1 MAHDGLIGMG
11 AIMKRA
17 IAGLSVL
24 WAVALP
30 AAAADLVK
38 APRAP
43 SPPPAVAPVFSWTGF
58 YVGMNLGYGSTFG
71 TASRALPLGVADP
84 GAELAGPLFGGQLG
98 YNWQTGNY
106 VLGVEADLQA
116 ANIRHDW
123 SVTDGINT
131 ADGTD
136 KISWLATVRGRLGY
150 AIDTWLFFA
159 TAGWASA
166 TFETMGATA
175 AGPSSWT
182 AERNG
187 WTVGA
192 GVEVAFAENWSGKLE
207 YLYVDTATFNGND
220 VLGSLPASLQ
230 LHEHIMRL
238 GVNYRFPLGG
248 P

>member
-1 MAHDGLIGMG
+1 MQ
-11 AIMKRA
+11 RA
-17 IAGLSVL
+17 ILGLCVL
-24 WAVALP
+24 SALALP
-30 AAAADLVK
+30 AAAADIAK
-38 APRAP
+38 APMAP
-43 SPPPAVAPVFSWTGF
+43 SPPPAAVPAFSWTGF
-58 YVGMNLGYGSTFG
+58 YVGVNLGYGSTFG
-71 TASRALPLGVADP
+71 TGERSLPLGPADS
-84 GAELAGPLFGGQLG
+84 GAELSGPLFGGQVG

-106 VLGVEADLQA
+106 VLGIEADLQA

-123 SVTDGINT
+123 SVTDGTNT

-166 TFETMGATA
+166 TFETTGATA

-192 GVEVAFAENWSGKLE
+192 GVEVAFGENWSTKFE
-207 YLYVDTATFNGND
+207 YLYIDTATFNGND
-220 VLGSLPASLQ
+220 VVGSLPASLQ

-238 GVNYRFPLGG
+238 GVNYRFPVGG

>member
-1 MAHDGLIGMG
+1 
-11 AIMKRA
+11 
-17 IAGLSVL
+17 V
-24 WAVALP
+24 
-30 AAAADLVK
+30 
-38 APRAP
+38 
-43 SPPPAVAPVFSWTGF
+43 
-58 YVGMNLGYGSTFG
+58 NLGYVSTFG
-71 TASRALPLGVADP
+71 TAERSLPLGPADP
-84 GAELAGPLFGGQLG
+84 GAELSGPLFGGQVG

-106 VLGVEADLQA
+106 VFGVEADLQA

-123 SVTDGINT
+123 FVTDGINA

-136 KISWLATVRGRLGY
+136 KLSWLATVRGRLGY

-166 TFETMGATA
+166 TFETTGANA

-230 LHEHIMRL
+230 LHEHIMRV

>member
-1 MAHDGLIGMG
+1 M
-11 AIMKRA
+11 
-17 IAGLSVL
+17 
-24 WAVALP
+24 
-30 AAAADLVK
+30 
-38 APRAP
+38 
-43 SPPPAVAPVFSWTGF
+43 
-58 YVGMNLGYGSTFG
+58 
-71 TASRALPLGVADP
+71 GVADP
-84 GAELAGPLFGGQLG
+84 GAELAGPLFGGQVG

-116 ANIRHDW
+116 ADIRHDW
-123 SVTDGINT
+123 SVTDGTNT

-136 KISWLATVRGRLGY
+136 KMSWLATVRGRFGY
-150 AIDTWLFFA
+150 AIDTWLLFA

-166 TFETMGATA
+166 TFETTGATA
-175 AGPSSWT
+175 TGPSSWT
-182 AERNG
+182 AERSG

-207 YLYVDTATFNGND
+207 YLYIDTATFNGND

-238 GVNYRFPLGG
+238 GVNYRFPVGG

>member
-1 MAHDGLIGMG
+1 
-11 AIMKRA
+11 MKRA
-17 IAGLSVL
+17 IAGLCVL
-24 WAVALP
+24 LTVALP
-30 AAAADLVK
+30 AMAADMSK
-38 APRAP
+38 APAA
-43 SPPPAVAPVFSWTGF
+43 PPPPRTPAPGFSWTGF
-58 YVGMNLGYGSTFG
+58 YVGVNLGYGSTFG
-71 TASRALPLGVADP
+71 TAERSLPLGVADA
-84 GAELAGPLFGGQLG
+84 GAELAGALVGGQVG

-106 VLGVEADLQA
+106 VLGIEADLQA
-116 ANIRHDW
+116 ADIRHDW
-123 SVTDGINT
+123 SVTAGTNT
-131 ADGTD
+131 AASTD

-166 TFETMGATA
+166 TFETAGAIA
-175 AGPSSWT
+175 GPANAGPSSWT

-187 WTVGA
+187 WTAGA

-207 YLYVDTATFNGND
+207 YLYVDTAAFKGNN